1 MKEYLSQKY
10 RNMRRD
16 SEPTE
21 KKTKDQKKK
30 LITVAHVNPV
40 AAANSPQSV
49 EKCDTVAY
57 ERNVEFLQQEL
68 KQSQPRNDAIKS
80 LLRLMFEQRREK
92 ISSSTACT
100 TELLEDYPFF
110 KIKKWV
116 CVAMYA
122 CQVRCQNQ
130 EILYIYW
137 E

>member
-10 RNMRRD
+10 CNMRRD

-49 EKCDTVAY
+49 EKCNAVAY
-57 ERNVEFLQQEL
+57 ERNVESLQLEL
-68 KQSQPRNDAIKS
+68 KRPQPRNDAIKS
-80 LLRLMFEQRREK
+80 LLRLTFEQRREK
-92 ISSSTACT
+92 INSSTART
-100 TELLEDYPFF
+100 TELLEDYSFF

-122 CQVRCQNQ
+122 CQVRCHNQ